1 MNRTDDDFRT
11 YNDDSVHNG
20 WVDFTYGQNT
30 GEFSNQFSNDED
42 DEDFDD
48 DYHEDDDDLDDE
60 C

>member
-1 MNRTDDDFRT
+1 MNSTDDDFRT

-42 DEDFDD
+42 DEVFDD
-48 DYHEDDDDLDDE
+48 DNYEDDDE

>member
-1 MNRTDDDFRT
+1 MDNTDDDFRT

-42 DEDFDD
+42 FDD

>member
-1 MNRTDDDFRT
+1 MNSTDDDFRT
-11 YNDDSVHNG
+11 YNDDSVHND

-48 DYHEDDDDLDDE
+48 DNYEDDDEWDE
-60 C
+60 EC